1 MAEVSGTQFDPAVVN
16 AFLSVPL
23 EEWLRIRS
31 SIDELAAQDHGAAR
45 VPEASAPALAPP
57 GA

>member
-1 MAEVSGTQFDPAVVN
+1 MAEVSGTQFDPAVVS

-31 SIDELAAQDHGAAR
+31 AIDQIAAQGHAA
-45 VPEASAPALAPP
+45 
-57 GA
+57 